1 LFNYFILK
9 SSKMSSTIS
18 LQPLSPFSNL
28 QMELLK
34 LFARQLSDAD
44 LMEVKQVLATH
55 FLDKAMD
62 AADKVWVK
70 NNWTAADATRMANE
84 HHRTPSKP

>member
-1 LFNYFILK
+1 
-9 SSKMSSTIS
+9 MSSTIS
-18 LQPLSPFSNL
+18 LQPIAPFSNL

-44 LMEVKQVLATH
+44 LLEVKQVLAAH
-55 FLDKAMD
+55 FLEKAMD

-70 NNWTAADATRMANE
+70 NNWTAADATRMSKE
-84 HHRTPSKP
+84 HHRTPYKSA